1 MICGHHKAVQI
12 ILQMVNIYICLNK
25 EFIHFLYFLERPAHS
40 VSQPINMPNRPSN
53 VTAGDVD
60 PQGAVFSPKS
70 TDPANLGVNMCMNI
84 LEGDNSPRVKDNGIK
99 DVTQH
104 MQNMKI
110 YVSKSSLLVKDSV
123 LMGSILLAIN
133 GNRQALPL
141 FIIIIRTVVLT
152 ISLDIKN
159 S

>member
-1 MICGHHKAVQI
+1 MWPSQGSNDYTTNGKKKKKE
-12 ILQMVNIYICLNK
+12 ILFLRKFYFIY
-25 EFIHFLYFLERPAHS
+25 LERSA
-40 VSQPINMPNRPSN
+40 PINMPNRQMDITSGY
-53 VTAGDVD
+53 AD
-60 PQGAVFSPKS
+60 PHGVVFSPKS
-70 TDPANLGVNMCMNI
+70 TDPSNLGINMCINI

-141 FIIIIRTVVLT
+141 FIFLIQTVVLT
-152 ISLDIKN
+152 ISLDIKK
-159 S
+159 